1 VDRRF
6 PRRIEVF
13 QKVLVPLDGSEV
25 AAGILAYVSQLARG
39 LKSRVV
45 LMTAVDPQSLEIPQ
59 ALLKGKRRSGSL
71 EWWAPSPDSDK
82 AVSTSGSSVPYVTEE
97 FKRTEQE
104 VRGRLE
110 GALQGLTEEGL
121 SVESVV
127 GFGPPAEEIVRI
139 AEAHGCD
146 YIAMS
151 TSGRD
156 VMGRGILGSVS
167 DKVVHSS
174 QLPVLTI
181 TPEKAEQYG
190 SEGKT
195 ISRIIAPSDGSPLAE
210 SALPYVEHL
219 ARELSLEVVL
229 TRAVDLSRSDAYLS
243 DFWNLGSEV
252 EADAA
257 EYLKRAANRAR
268 QKDLD
273 VQWRLLRGKPAR
285 EIVNLARDIPQ
296 CMIALSTH
304 GRSGLTRWVLGSVAE
319 AVVRVSGHPV
329 LIIPP
334 GQAQEESIA

>member
-1 VDRRF
+1 M
-6 PRRIEVF
+6 F

-25 AAGILAYVSQLARG
+25 AAGILAYVSQLAQG
-39 LKSRVV
+39 LKSHVV
-45 LMTAVDPQSLEIPQ
+45 LMTAVDPQSLEIPR
-59 ALLKGKRRSGSL
+59 ALLRGKRQSGGL
-71 EWWAPSPDSDK
+71 EWWASSPGSHK
-82 AVSTSGSSVPYVTEE
+82 AAPTPGARVPYVTEE

-104 VRGRLE
+104 ARGRLA
-110 GALQGLTEEGL
+110 GALQRLSEEGL

-146 YIAMS
+146 CIAMS
-151 TSGRD
+151 TRGRD
-156 VMGRGILGSVS
+156 VMGRGILGSVA

-181 TPEKAEQYG
+181 TPEKAEQYE
-190 SEGKT
+190 SEGKI

-229 TRAVDLSRSDAYLS
+229 TRAVDLSRGDAYLS

-257 EYLKRAANRAR
+257 EYLKRAADRTR
-268 QKDLD
+268 QKGLD
-273 VQWRLLRGKPAR
+273 VQWRLLRGRPAR

-319 AVVRVSGHPV
+319 AVVRASGHPV

-334 GQAQEESIA
+334 GQAQEESMA